1 MNCVAFHTQLASIM
15 DILASAAVAEICKL
29 VEEGFAALRLQI
41 RERDGEIGAL
51 RDRLKKTE
59 TSSPPVRGENTRLRD
74 PCVSGHG
81 LGSAEL
87 ELLLKEEE
95 EKLKEEQVE
104 NTWNIWNKEPKGGLR
119 GKGFEQLE
127 AEEDDDDKGSTLNTQ
142 TSPAAHTEQP
152 CLCEASVLE
161 VAVKAEPMKED
172 VNQDFA
178 QREPQ
183 CPAETR
189 RTVDPE
195 YFLPERICPFG
206 SSVVR
211 EDGELV
217 AGGTRVDSGSRS
229 LQSVSDSR
237 TNVRGLTDDGN
248 IRSTCIKTYRRDIRK
263 QKPFLCK
270 YCGKD
275 FARRSVFETHLRI
288 HTGEKPFSCAQCHRR
303 FSDMSCYKR
312 HQTVHTGEKPF
323 SCVFCGKCFI
333 RSYHLRRHH
342 QQIHVGQV
350 AAAEMGCNLFSQG
363 EEYDQGNVTESTG
376 S

>member
-59 TSSPPVRGENTRLRD
+59 TSSPPVRGENTRLRGD
-74 PCVSGHG
+74 AMRCLFVTHAHAGRLFSISPVLVNLQTPVFQGT
-81 LGSAEL
+81 GS
-87 ELLLKEEE
+87 
-95 EKLKEEQVE
+95 
-104 NTWNIWNKEPKGGLR
+104 
-119 GKGFEQLE
+119 
-127 AEEDDDDKGSTLNTQ
+127 
-142 TSPAAHTEQP
+142 EQP

-342 QQIHVGQV
+342 HQFSSTLGKL
-350 AAAEMGCNLFSQG
+350 GCFLFS
-363 EEYDQGNVTESTG
+363 VVSL
-376 S
+376 